1 MAFEKSR
8 LIISY
13 SDVGGRK
20 ALGILKLYL
29 EKK

>member
-1 MAFEKSR
+1 MALENLL

-20 ALGILKLYL
+20 ALNILKLYV
-29 EKK
+29 EK